1 MEICNKIIDANE
13 VKVKNSL
20 YFNLAV
26 GHNWFN
32 ELVKNRCNNLSR
44 KEKRGHFIEI
54 DYRKIS
60 PELLEKHCKC
70 AGCRIRKDLV
80 TKLKQAGW
88 TVYYYHFRAEG
99 MFVDRSH
106 DTKGFSVSQ
115 DIANNKKEDIYTIQ
129 FYWDSLFR
137 KDPNISY
144 DFITADKMVPY
155 EYRPSSIKL
164 MKDKAY
170 NIKRPVP
177 FKFNGSN
184 SFMENFAL
192 WFNKLTAYEQTNQ
205 TYNEKLNNYYALDYT
220 DVPSYFLDF
229 NHHLQFS
236 ITAYLNKFHWKVT
249 YEGTPRAK
257 HIYFCY
263 AKK

>member
-13 VKVKNSL
+13 VKVGNSSH
-20 YFNLAV
+20 FNLAV

-32 ELVKNRCNNLSR
+32 ELVKSRRNNLSR
-44 KEKRGHFIEI
+44 KEKRSHFIEV
-54 DYRKIS
+54 DFLKIS
-60 PELLEKHCKC
+60 PELLEKHSEH
-70 AGCRIRKDLV
+70 AGCRIREDLV
-80 TKLKQAGW
+80 TKLEQAGW
-88 TVYYYHFRAEG
+88 TVYYYFYHAEG
-99 MFVDRSH
+99 MYVRSYH
-106 DTKGFSVSQ
+106 DTIGFSESQ
-115 DIANNKKEDIYTIQ
+115 DTASDSDTYTIQ
-129 FYWDSLFR
+129 FYWDSLFK
-137 KDPNISY
+137 KDPNTSY
-144 DFITADKMVPY
+144 DFITADKMMPY

-177 FKFNGSN
+177 FKFNESN

-205 TYNEKLNNYYALDYT
+205 TYNEKLNNYYALDYN

-236 ITAYLNKFHWKVT
+236 ITAYLNKFHWDVT

-263 AKK
+263 TKE